1 MVVQRQVVDPKLT
14 AACLRNKRHL
24 SERDMNASS
33 LKCGSASRWRMRK
46 IVGGRRRIANGRKRI
61 ASERM
66 KPEHDKK
73 RRLKNCGRS
82 DSEKEKERS

>member
-1 MVVQRQVVDPKLT
+1 
-14 AACLRNKRHL
+14 
-24 SERDMNASS
+24 MNASS

-46 IVGGRRRIANGRKRI
+46 IVGGRRRIA
-61 ASERM
+61 SERM

-73 RRLKNCGRS
+73 RRVKNCGRS